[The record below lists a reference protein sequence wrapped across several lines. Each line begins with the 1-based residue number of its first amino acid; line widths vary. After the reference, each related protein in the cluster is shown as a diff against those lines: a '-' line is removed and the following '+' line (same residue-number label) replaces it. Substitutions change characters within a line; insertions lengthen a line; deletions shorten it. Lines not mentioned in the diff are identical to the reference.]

1 MQISDEINQENN
13 ISYFVI
19 QPVSIFRTYTVNLE
33 QFNAWNYNGSFL
45 RSGVHLSFTADFTN
59 KWGFQTNLI
68 GHTQQLD
75 TRLLRGGP
83 DMLTPPRFLLFG
95 GINSDRSKRISM
107 NLAYQYEVAADQSAW
122 NYSLE
127 PGISARPLNTLK
139 IGISASYSEN
149 HDQLQYVETK
159 SLADGSRYILGTI
172 DQNTLALT
180 FRIDYS
186 ITPELS
192 IQYYGSPFISKGKY
206 KEFKNVTDPM
216 HSEYEKRYTLY
227 PEPES
232 INGYYQLDENGD
244 HVTDYT
250 LENPDFDFYE
260 FRSNLVAKWQC
271 MPGSF
276 LYFVWSSERT
286 GFEQNADASLGE
298 SFKQLW
304 GVFPG
309 NIFLVKFNYWFSL

>member
-1 MQISDEINQENN
+1 MQISDEINQESN

-33 QFNAWNYNGSFL
+33 QTNTWNYNGSYL
-45 RSGVHLSFTADFTN
+45 GSGVHLSFNADFTN

-68 GHTQQLD
+68 GNTQQLD

-83 DMLTPPRFLLFG
+83 DMMTPPMFLLFG
-95 GINSDRSKRISM
+95 GVNSDRSKRISM
-107 NLAYQYEVAADQSAW
+107 TLQYQYEVKADQSAW
-122 NYSLE
+122 NYTLE
-127 PGISARPLNTLK
+127 PGISVRPLNTLK
-139 IGISASYSEN
+139 IAVSASYAEN
-149 HDQLQYVETK
+149 YDQLQYVDTK
-159 SLADGSRYILGTI
+159 EVSGSRRYILGTI
-172 DQNTLALT
+172 DQNTLAFTL
-180 FRIDYS
+180 RIDYS

-216 HSEYEKRYTLY
+216 NTEYDNRYTLY
-227 PEPES
+227 PEPELIDGS
-232 INGYYQLDENGD
+232 YQLDENGD
-244 HVTDYT
+244 LVTDYT
-250 LENPDFDFYE
+250 LANPDFNFQE

-271 MPGSF
+271 FPGSF

-286 GFEQNADASLGE
+286 GFGQNADVNMGE

-309 NIFLVKFNYWFSL
+309 NIFLVKFNYWFSI

>member
-19 QPVSIFRTYTVNLE
+19 QPVWIFRSYTANLE
-33 QFNAWNYNGSFL
+33 QFNGWNYDGSYL
-45 RSGVHLSFTADFTN
+45 GSGAHLSFSADFTN
-59 KWGFQTNLI
+59 KWGFQTNLV

-83 DMLTPPRFLLFG
+83 DMYTPAKFLLFG
-95 GINSDRSKRISM
+95 GINSDRSKRVS
-107 NLAYQYEVAADQSAW
+107 LSLQYQYEVTADESAW
-122 NYSLE
+122 NYNLE
-127 PGISARPLNTLK
+127 PGISVRPLNTLK
-139 IGISASYSEN
+139 IQISATYEEN
-149 HDQLQYVETK
+149 HDELQYVDTK
-159 SLADGSRYILGTI
+159 ELSTGNRYILGTI

-216 HSEYEKRYTLY
+216 SNEYENRFTLY
-227 PEPES
+227 PDPEL
-232 INGYYQLDENGD
+232 IDGVYQLDENGD

-250 LENPDFDFYE
+250 LSNPDFNFQE

-271 MPGSF
+271 FPGSF
-276 LYFVWSSERT
+276 LYFVWSSGRT
-286 GFEQNADASLGE
+286 DFTQNADASLGE

-304 GVFPG
+304 GVFPH

>member
-1 MQISDEINQENN
+1 MTLQ
-13 ISYFVI
+13 
-19 QPVSIFRTYTVNLE
+19 
-33 QFNAWNYNGSFL
+33 
-45 RSGVHLSFTADFTN
+45 
-59 KWGFQTNLI
+59 
-68 GHTQQLD
+68 
-75 TRLLRGGP
+75 
-83 DMLTPPRFLLFG
+83 
-95 GINSDRSKRISM
+95 
-107 NLAYQYEVAADQSAW
+107 YQYETRTDQSAW

-127 PGISARPLNTLK
+127 PGISVRPLNTLK
-139 IGISASYSEN
+139 IAVSASYAEN
-149 HDQLQYVETK
+149 HDQLQYVDTK
-159 SLADGSRYILGTI
+159 ELSTGNRYILGTI

-216 HSEYEKRYTLY
+216 NSEYENRYTLY
-227 PEPES
+227 PEPEL
-232 INGYYQLDENGD
+232 IDGFYQLDENGD
-244 HVTDYT
+244 LVTDYT
-250 LENPDFDFYE
+250 IANPDFNFHE

-271 MPGSF
+271 FPGSF

-286 GFEQNADASLGE
+286 GYENNADATMGE